1 MHTFMS
7 AQCTP
12 MGMLLQATC
21 PMMLSICSQTT
32 FILHQGTKRDH
43 LTEGFFSSFFYVTP
57 ETTHTCKN
65 GVCILKWGSLLHIRE
80 LYFFLH

>member
-43 LTEGFFSSFFYVTP
+43 LTEEFSHPSSMSHLRPHTHAKTEYV
-57 ETTHTCKN
+57 
-65 GVCILKWGSLLHIRE
+65 
-80 LYFFLH
+80 F